1 MNFSFSVTIK
11 ASAGMDIFHPVLLTY
26 STDSEWNRKRIQYF
40 ASTSTLLP
48 LLPSFGGPTI
58 HKDGIKLL
66 TNGAVSTYLD
76 KVMTLSIAGAVK
88 VEGREGQLDVVA
100 SFQCD
105 DVDTVQ
111 VVRVGVGRFSGDN
124 RSASAREIP
133 PAFC

>member
-1 MNFSFSVTIK
+1 MNKLSVTW
-11 ASAGMDIFHPVLLTY
+11 S
-26 STDSEWNRKRIQYF
+26 S
-40 ASTSTLLP
+40 
-48 LLPSFGGPTI
+48 
-58 HKDGIKLL
+58 
-66 TNGAVSTYLD
+66 YLD
-76 KVMTLSIAGAVK
+76 KVIALFIAEAVE

-111 VVRVGVGRFSGDN
+111 VVRVQVGRLRGDN